1 MPTTHAPCPVCAT
14 GMDPHSE
21 HIECCPGCRYFRS
34 SFLAGSGTGIDGL
47 EALRRANFEL
57 VLDRMAR
64 HRRLDG
70 ARLLEVGCA
79 KGWFLEAARRRGMI
93 VRGIEPE
100 LANQKIAVS
109 NGFDVAHGFFPAAAA
124 VMGPV
129 DVVAFNDVFEHLPDP
144 ASAIKSAAE
153 LLATNGIVSLNIPS
167 SDGALFRLSRILRRA
182 GFAAPWQRLWQTGL
196 ASPHISYFNAENLV
210 TLAARHAPLAKLDGC
225 HLQTLTREGLRDRV
239 KSANPGLG
247 GDAMFAA
254 VWALSFVM
262 DRLPS
267 DIVLVILEKKLSR
280 PTR

>member
-1 MPTTHAPCPVCAT
+1 MTTTHAPCPVCAA
-14 GMDPHSE
+14 GMDPYSE
-21 HIECCPGCRYFRS
+21 HIERCPGCRYFRS
-34 SFLAGSGTGIDGL
+34 SFQAGSGTGIEGL

-57 VLDRMAR
+57 IVDRMAR

-124 VMGPV
+124 DMGPF
-129 DVVAFNDVFEHLPDP
+129 DVIAFNDVFEHLPDP
-144 ASAIKSAAE
+144 ASAIGAAAK
-153 LLATNGIVSLNIPS
+153 LLAPNGIVSLNIPS

-182 GFAAPWQRLWQTGL
+182 GVEAPWQRLWQAGL

-210 TLAARHAPLAKLDGC
+210 TLAARHAPLGKIAEC
-225 HLQTLTREGLRDRV
+225 QLQTLTRKGLRDRV
-239 KSANPGLG
+239 KSANPGLA

-254 VWALSFVM
+254 VWAMSFVM

-267 DIVLVILEKKLSR
+267 DILLVILEKRASV
-280 PTR
+280 